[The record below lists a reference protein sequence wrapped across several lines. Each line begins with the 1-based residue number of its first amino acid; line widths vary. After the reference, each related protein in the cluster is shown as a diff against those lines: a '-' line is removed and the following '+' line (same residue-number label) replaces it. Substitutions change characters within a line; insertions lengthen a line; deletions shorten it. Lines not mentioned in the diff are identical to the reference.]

1 MGPKFHGNHN
11 YVTIKVILL
20 RIFVFARLQH
30 ILLMDVVIRKIF
42 MYLAF
47 IIIDVVNDTSG
58 LTPNQIED
66 DYSKKKNFGLTI

>member
-1 MGPKFHGNHN
+1 
-11 YVTIKVILL
+11 
-20 RIFVFARLQH
+20 
-30 ILLMDVVIRKIF
+30 MDVVIRKLF